1 LLGRRHAFLSRSLL
15 LSECGARGEHA
26 RGDGY
31 WDLGHLGLQLVNAAP
46 RVTRLSSNRQS
57 PTKFRQVC
65 AVFHSRWSTC
75 AKGLPIDG
83 MLGHSITDG
92 CGWRDVL
99 LANVLPT
106 SWQQSN
112 VTSSIGRVFS
122 EILSITSLQVGREE
136 INR

>member
-1 LLGRRHAFLSRSLL
+1 
-15 LSECGARGEHA
+15 
-26 RGDGY
+26 
-31 WDLGHLGLQLVNAAP
+31 
-46 RVTRLSSNRQS
+46 
-57 PTKFRQVC
+57 
-65 AVFHSRWSTC
+65 
-75 AKGLPIDG
+75 
-83 MLGHSITDG
+83 
-92 CGWRDVL
+92 L